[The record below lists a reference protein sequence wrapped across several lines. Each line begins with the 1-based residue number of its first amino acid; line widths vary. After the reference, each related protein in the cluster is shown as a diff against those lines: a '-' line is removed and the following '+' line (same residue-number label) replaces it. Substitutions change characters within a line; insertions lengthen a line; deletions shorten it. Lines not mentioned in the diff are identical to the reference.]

1 MERPR
6 SIFGPLLL
14 IAVGVVWLLIKSDR
28 IPAANLWAVTYV
40 WPYLLIAAGIGIILR
55 PYWRFT
61 SILFDVLVIGGV
73 LLAIVNAPRLG
84 WTNPSMIY
92 AFGDNDFY
100 VGPAEA
106 GSGKVI
112 METRKVSK
120 FDSIEINYP
129 AQVFVSQGNTESV
142 KIEADDNLLPG
153 LKTEVHDSTLRIFY
167 KSPDGKHVNPTRT
180 VRITIVVH
188 ELKDVNFES
197 AGELTIE
204 GVEASELGV
213 SISGAGNLELN
224 DISAKELSVDLSGA
238 GSMAASGTA
247 NDLSLVISGFGSF
260 NGKDLHT
267 QIANVSLSG
276 AGSATV
282 WADDSL
288 DADVSGVGSVDYYG
302 TADVS
307 KQISGVGSVNHVG
320 NR

>member
-1 MERPR
+1 
-6 SIFGPLLL
+6 
-14 IAVGVVWLLIKSDR
+14 
-28 IPAANLWAVTYV
+28 
-40 WPYLLIAAGIGIILR
+40 
-55 PYWRFT
+55 
-61 SILFDVLVIGGV
+61 
-73 LLAIVNAPRLG
+73 
-84 WTNPSMIY
+84 MIY
-92 AFGDNDFY
+92 AFGDDDFY

-129 AQVFVSQGNTESV
+129 AQVFVSQGSTESV

-153 LKTEVHDSTLRIFY
+153 LQTEVHNNTLKIFY

-180 VRITIVVH
+180 VKITIVAH
-188 ELKDVNFES
+188 ELSAVNFES
-197 AGELTIE
+197 AGELTID
-204 GVEASELGV
+204 GVEASALSV
-213 SISGAGNLELN
+213 SVSGAGNLELN

-247 NDLSLVISGFGSF
+247 NDLSLIISGFGSF
-260 NGKDLHT
+260 DGKDLHT
-267 QIANVSLSG
+267 QTADVNLSG

-282 WADDSL
+282 WADESL
-288 DADVSGVGSVDYYG
+288 NAEVSGVGSVSYYG

-307 KQISGVGSVNHVG
+307 KRISGVGGVNHIG